1 MKNIGEEKT
10 DIRFSF
16 ITWKSDQF
24 DKFKFEINIFIERMV
39 EIKVQTI
46 NDKSYV
52 LQADGIL
59 TIEQLKIKLGELT
72 MIQPTGTK

>member
-1 MKNIGEEKT
+1 
-10 DIRFSF
+10 
-16 ITWKSDQF
+16 
-24 DKFKFEINIFIERMV
+24 MV